1 MMETFL
7 DQINLRKLK
16 LKLFFLS
23 LVKPKNK
30 ELLSKQEVVHVFRV
44 LNFFAVRKRSLPFF
58 LQRK

>member
-58 LQRK
+58 

>member
-30 ELLSKQEVVHVFRV
+30 ELLSKQEVGHVFRV
-44 LNFFAVRKRSLPFF
+44 LNFFAVRKWSLPSF
-58 LQRK
+58 